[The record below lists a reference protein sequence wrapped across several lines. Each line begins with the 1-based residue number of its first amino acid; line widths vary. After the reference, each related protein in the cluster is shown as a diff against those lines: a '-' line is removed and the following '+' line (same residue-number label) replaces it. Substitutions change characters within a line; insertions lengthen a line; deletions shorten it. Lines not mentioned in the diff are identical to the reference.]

1 MTEKQNYWMVDGEGK
16 KALITGTAGRDQ
28 WLPHGLADSEEPA
41 GTELVW
47 CWHEGIKNPATFPA
61 QALEAWQAKGWQPGP
76 PPSPVS
82 PFNGDEGAP
91 VFPAVA
97 PLSAPVAPAPVKSE
111 TPAAGGE
118 KKEK

>member
-1 MTEKQNYWMVDGEGK
+1 MTDKQTFWMVDGEGK
-16 KALITGTAGRDQ
+16 KSLIAGVEARDR
-28 WLPHGLADSEEPA
+28 WIPHGLADAEEPT
-41 GTELVW
+41 GTEFVW
-47 CWHEGIKNPATFPA
+47 CWHEGIENPAAFPA

-91 VFPAVA
+91 VMPAAA
-97 PLSAPVAPAPVKSE
+97 PLSAPVASAPVKSE
-111 TPAAGGE
+111 TPAAGGD